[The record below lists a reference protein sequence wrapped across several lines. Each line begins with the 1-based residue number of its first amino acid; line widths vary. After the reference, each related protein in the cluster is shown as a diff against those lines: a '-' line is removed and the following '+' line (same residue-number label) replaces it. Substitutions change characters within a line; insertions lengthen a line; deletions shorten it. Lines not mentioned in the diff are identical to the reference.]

1 MVGSEGKGARPGM
14 LRGGRDARGGTEG
27 GRGGKKKQHFSRVMS
42 HGAGSENKRDYL
54 LILLVTT
61 LN

>member
-27 GRGGKKKQHFSRVMS
+27 GRGGKKKHFSSVMS
-42 HGAGSENKRDYL
+42 HGAGSENKRVYL

>member
-27 GRGGKKKQHFSRVMS
+27 VEWGKKHFSI
-42 HGAGSENKRDYL
+42 SELCHMVLDQKIN
-54 LILLVTT
+54 VFTC
-61 LN
+61 